1 MFAVLDNTR
10 VSASTRQDLLQ
21 SLLRECQQ
29 PNQPLL
35 NQLIEYYFHTESPNA
50 LLLIRQYNDTGKEQS
65 KILIEHL
72 NTQGLK
78 PSNRHSTSNFNSES
92 CSNDEQE
99 RVAHTMKVFRML
111 CLIIHSQVPGLPTL
125 IKDSLVLPNCLNA
138 ITKCKDDPNILAQAC
153 YFFAALTAILPGE
166 IVQQTESIINIF
178 KATCKY
184 LYKNIALLR
193 QLSIQ
198 TTSHSLE
205 NVQLWII
212 NQSAHALFY
221 TLYTVYPCNFLYHI
235 QREFQRNEN
244 LDVFE
249 HIFIPMF
256 QRVRF
261 NARLIDSDRKREL
274 DKVKRLR
281 QHSSNTIFDARKLSL
296 DPLFGRE
303 SPTNHNW
310 MHQEMKKILPFS
322 HFKRQSPTNSI
333 DQLSDGLRNAK
344 DITNPSDNTS
354 KRSNSSPLQKFKIV
368 LDAMFRERCS
378 VDIVSVLHNVIKE
391 KIKTYFRPTPSPSS
405 TAATAYSTT
414 DTNTAT
420 NKNNNTLSIPNVSSS
435 LVSSPSSPAIVSDMR
450 AVKTMPELQ
459 SNTDLSSSSSSTPTI
474 RRSDEQDQIFVR
486 SVINTI
492 STNYDQ
498 NLPSHWR
505 KILGR
510 YDSNLLDASTPQRQ
524 AIFYVS
530 PSEHSLDNQQQQQK
544 QSQQQRQQQQVD
556 DSSPTSTNEKRQRC
570 ASASCASSSSQQV
583 HSPVLAA
590 PTTSTDDVLPR
601 TQSLSTKQRTRH
613 SAVLS
618 TTDSFHQKHLIVN
631 QIQYEED
638 DNDDNLFMDQ
648 TSYIDSWTCQIPLE
662 LYICPEAKIS
672 IIDELT
678 WNDHEFISIPH
689 FDFNDIVSN
698 NCSSNE
704 LKQFDRL
711 YKCHS
716 CYEVFLTEQYKDM
729 WERLWS
735 KQKSFQKHIYEIQ
748 TTHAF
753 LNTLQ
758 LEIQGHLNDE
768 IKVYEHDSRCL
779 SDENSLLGGKV
790 VDLGK
795 VTSRRKQTSTN
806 EEKHKELQELEKSHD
821 QLRKIVNNETLKL
834 NNLLTELDDNDK
846 ETELA
851 AERSEQLRLV
861 TQNITHLNELNRQL
875 ECQYLRFTDDMLIGA
890 PNSLLP
896 SHLTRD
902 DDDEL
907 NQFKSAS
914 STTTTNGHDETSELD
929 SISFSDEHRQDIE
942 DSNPQQDDDQPEKY
956 DQLLADIIEI
966 LNNQNKD
973 NDITRIDIENKAYE
987 ILLEYMESKENMQDY
1002 LFDHNVRYIDLYLE
1016 TQADY
1021 IVQVENELLLNKSIL
1036 EQMPNVAM

>member
-1 MFAVLDNTR
+1 MFAVLDNIR

-50 LLLIRQYNDTGKEQS
+50 LLLIKQYNDTGKEQS

-78 PSNRHSTSNFNSES
+78 PSNRHSSSSFNSES
-92 CSNDEQE
+92 YSNEEQE
-99 RVAHTMKVFRML
+99 RVTHIMKVFRML

-166 IVQQTESIINIF
+166 IVQQTESIINVF

-184 LYKNIALLR
+184 LYKNKALLR

-198 TTSHSLE
+198 TNSHSLE
-205 NVQLWII
+205 NVQLWIV

-281 QHSSNTIFDARKLSL
+281 PNSSNTIYDARKLSL

-322 HFKRQSPTNSI
+322 HFKRQSPTNSS
-333 DQLSDGLRNAK
+333 DQLSDGLRNSK
-344 DITNPSDNTS
+344 DITSPSDNTS
-354 KRSNSSPLQKFKIV
+354 KRSNSSPLQKFK
-368 LDAMFRERCS
+368 
-378 VDIVSVLHNVIKE
+378 E
-391 KIKTYFRPTPSPSS
+391 KIKTYFRPAPSPSS
-405 TAATAYSTT
+405 TAATTYSTT
-414 DTNTAT
+414 DTNTTT

-435 LVSSPSSPAIVSDMR
+435 LVSSPASPATASDMR

-459 SNTDLSSSSSSTPTI
+459 SNNDLSSSSSSTPTI
-474 RRSDEQDQIFVR
+474 RRSDEKDQIFVR

-510 YDSNLLDASTPQRQ
+510 YDSNLLEASTPQRP

-530 PSEHSLDNQQQQQK
+530 PSEHSLDNQPQQQK
-544 QSQQQRQQQQVD
+544 QSQQQQQQQVD

-570 ASASCASSSSQQV
+570 VSASCASSSSQQV

-590 PTTSTDDVLPR
+590 PTTSTDDILPR

-613 SAVLS
+613 SATLS
-618 TTDSFHQKHLIVN
+618 TTDSFHQRHLIVN

-638 DNDDNLFMDQ
+638 DDDDNLFMDQ
-648 TSYIDSWTCQIPLE
+648 TSSIDSWTYQIPLE
-662 LYICPEAKIS
+662 LYICPETKMS

-716 CYEVFLTEQYKDM
+716 CYEVFLTEQYKDI

-735 KQKSFQKHIYEIQ
+735 KQKSFQKHTYEIQ

-753 LNTLQ
+753 LNTLHF
-758 LEIQGHLNDE
+758 EIQGHLNDE
-768 IKVYEHDSRCL
+768 TNIYENDSKCL

-790 VDLGK
+790 VELGK

-806 EEKHKELQELEKSHD
+806 AERDTELEELEKSHG

-846 ETELA
+846 EAELA

-861 TQNITHLNELNRQL
+861 TQNITHLNELNQQL
-875 ECQYLRFTDDMLIGA
+875 ECQYLRFTDDMLMGTH
-890 PNSLLP
+890 NNLLP

-902 DDDEL
+902 EDDEL

-914 STTTTNGHDETSELD
+914 STTTTNGRDETSELD
-929 SISFSDEHRQDIE
+929 SISFSEEHRQDIE
-942 DSNPQQDDDQPEKY
+942 DFNPQQDDDQPEKY

-973 NDITRIDIENKAYE
+973 NDITQIDIENKAYE

-1002 LFDHNVRYIDLYLE
+1002 LVEHNTRYIDLYLE
-1016 TQADY
+1016 AQADY
-1021 IVQVENELLLNKSIL
+1021 MVQVENELSLNKSIL

>member
-1 MFAVLDNTR
+1 
-10 VSASTRQDLLQ
+10 
-21 SLLRECQQ
+21 
-29 PNQPLL
+29 
-35 NQLIEYYFHTESPNA
+35 
-50 LLLIRQYNDTGKEQS
+50 
-65 KILIEHL
+65 
-72 NTQGLK
+72 
-78 PSNRHSTSNFNSES
+78 
-92 CSNDEQE
+92 
-99 RVAHTMKVFRML
+99 
-111 CLIIHSQVPGLPTL
+111 
-125 IKDSLVLPNCLNA
+125 
-138 ITKCKDDPNILAQAC
+138 
-153 YFFAALTAILPGE
+153 
-166 IVQQTESIINIF
+166 
-178 KATCKY
+178 
-184 LYKNIALLR
+184 
-193 QLSIQ
+193 
-198 TTSHSLE
+198 
-205 NVQLWII
+205 
-212 NQSAHALFY
+212 
-221 TLYTVYPCNFLYHI
+221 
-235 QREFQRNEN
+235 
-244 LDVFE
+244 
-249 HIFIPMF
+249 
-256 QRVRF
+256 
-261 NARLIDSDRKREL
+261 
-274 DKVKRLR
+274 
-281 QHSSNTIFDARKLSL
+281 
-296 DPLFGRE
+296 
-303 SPTNHNW
+303 
-310 MHQEMKKILPFS
+310 
-322 HFKRQSPTNSI
+322 
-333 DQLSDGLRNAK
+333 
-344 DITNPSDNTS
+344 
-354 KRSNSSPLQKFKIV
+354 
-368 LDAMFRERCS
+368 
-378 VDIVSVLHNVIKE
+378 
-391 KIKTYFRPTPSPSS
+391 
-405 TAATAYSTT
+405 
-414 DTNTAT
+414 
-420 NKNNNTLSIPNVSSS
+420 
-435 LVSSPSSPAIVSDMR
+435 
-450 AVKTMPELQ
+450 
-459 SNTDLSSSSSSTPTI
+459 
-474 RRSDEQDQIFVR
+474 
-486 SVINTI
+486 
-492 STNYDQ
+492 
-498 NLPSHWR
+498 
-505 KILGR
+505 
-510 YDSNLLDASTPQRQ
+510 
-524 AIFYVS
+524 
-530 PSEHSLDNQQQQQK
+530 
-544 QSQQQRQQQQVD
+544 
-556 DSSPTSTNEKRQRC
+556 
-570 ASASCASSSSQQV
+570 
-583 HSPVLAA
+583 
-590 PTTSTDDVLPR
+590 
-601 TQSLSTKQRTRH
+601 
-613 SAVLS
+613 
-618 TTDSFHQKHLIVN
+618 
-631 QIQYEED
+631 
-638 DNDDNLFMDQ
+638 
-648 TSYIDSWTCQIPLE
+648 
-662 LYICPEAKIS
+662 EAKIS

-821 QLRKIVNNETLKL
+821 QLRKEISFGCISELRFLVMASNLQYYPKPHINIAVIVNNETLKL